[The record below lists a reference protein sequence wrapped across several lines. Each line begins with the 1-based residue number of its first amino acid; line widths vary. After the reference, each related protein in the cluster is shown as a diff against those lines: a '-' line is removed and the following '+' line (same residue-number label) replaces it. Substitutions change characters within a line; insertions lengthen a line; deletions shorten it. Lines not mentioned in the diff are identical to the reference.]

1 MHRKKVKNYSRTT
14 SHRESMMKN
23 MVKSFKKH
31 GVLKTTLAK
40 AKGVKPILEK
50 AMPDAKIM
58 MARIRD
64 RKGDGAKLAQLYTEE
79 YVEKKFGS
87 TDKSKANKSK
97 KGESKKK

>member
-1 MHRKKVKNYSRTT
+1 MHRKKVKNFSRTT

-23 MVKSFKKH
+23 MVKSFKKY

-40 AKGVKPILEK
+40 AKGVKPMLEK
-50 AMPDAKIM
+50 AMPGTKIM

-79 YVEKKFGS
+79 YVEKRFGS
-87 TDKSKANKSK
+87 ADKSKKKESNKK
-97 KGESKKK
+97 